1 MKSTCVLLIPLF
13 LLVAQVSCSIRFSYL
28 GSHYDGTFVEEVG
41 VSSTGECTLLA
52 FNKKKIGYR
61 VKVNEG
67 KKTCALLTTFNRFT
81 TLNDSNIRDYILTI
95 SISDQVCT
103 VNTTK
108 KATEFISGQ
117 CKPDEWDCELLKK
130 MRDYCIFV
138 GSDKPDCISSTGV
151 SMEKVECPKGQHR
164 VAVKKE
170 TLLPCCPEKKVLKE
184 VLNDTAICCGPA
196 DNYQEGSG
204 LCCPFGL
211 ILSKS
216 SSGSIGCCPSGE
228 EFGKREGG
236 IDYCCPKRK
245 KFQEVQGGKAIC
257 CPGDQVLKGYFQ
269 QRPICCRRIGN
280 DGECCNEGSTLRR
293 APNDKVICCP
303 EKSPKPLVSEDG
315 HVACCREDMKKLISD
330 DNTSYICSV

>member
-170 TLLPCCPEKKVLKE
+170 TLLCCPE
-184 VLNDTAICCGPA
+184 
-196 DNYQEGSG
+196 
-204 LCCPFGL
+204 
-211 ILSKS
+211 
-216 SSGSIGCCPSGE
+216 GE
-228 EFGKREGG
+228 TLAEERN
-236 IDYCCPKRK
+236 
-245 KFQEVQGGKAIC
+245 GKALL
-257 CPGDQVLKGYFQ
+257 PREETLEASAVVPAEK
-269 QRPICCRRIGN
+269 N
-280 DGECCNEGSTLRR
+280 SANAKEGSTT
-293 APNDKVICCP
+293 
-303 EKSPKPLVSEDG
+303 
-315 HVACCREDMKKLISD
+315 VARKERNFKKFKAAKQSAALETKFSKD
-330 DNTSYICSV
+330 TFNNVRYVAG